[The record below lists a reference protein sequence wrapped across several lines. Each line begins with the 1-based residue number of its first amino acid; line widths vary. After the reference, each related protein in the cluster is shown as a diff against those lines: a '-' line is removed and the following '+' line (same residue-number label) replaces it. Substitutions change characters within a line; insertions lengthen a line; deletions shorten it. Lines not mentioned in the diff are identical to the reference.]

1 MTLSNS
7 PFVFGIIGSSVLLAG
22 LVIAAISIRFIRT
35 TKVSKRLHDFVVDY
49 QHGTHGDETSHG
61 GIGTPVLIEE
71 PLKGNLFKR
80 TILPGIKKIANFL
93 GRLSPQQSVESINRQ
108 IIVAGVNLRPLEFLG
123 IRAFMFLL
131 GVAFV
136 GGLYYLTKR
145 IDVMFLFFY
154 FAMMIFFILAPS
166 AWLSFKVRQSQ
177 DEIRSGLPDALDM
190 LSVCTYA
197 GLGFDQALQ
206 RVSDYWNTPLGND
219 FRRVVQ
225 EIELGVSRADALRS
239 MSERLQ
245 VTELSSFVAV
255 IIQAEILGM
264 PISDVL
270 HRQAE
275 QMRVIRQFRAKEV
288 ANRLPAKMMFPLA
301 FLILPALMAVILS
314 PVVPALINLFGSF

>member
-1 MTLSNS
+1 MNNS
-7 PFVFGIIGSSVLLAG
+7 IIVFAIVGVSILMAG
-22 LVIAAISIRFIRT
+22 LVIALISIRFIKT
-35 TKVSKRLHDFVVDY
+35 TKVSKRLQDFVVDY
-49 QHGTHGDETSHG
+49 QQGSP
-61 GIGTPVLIEE
+61 IGEQPLVGSVQQVLIEE
-71 PLKGNLFKR
+71 PLQGTFINRIIIPFFR
-80 TILPGIKKIANFL
+80 RIVNFL
-93 GRLSPQQSVESINRQ
+93 GRFSPQQSIDSITRK
-108 IIVAGVNLRPLEFLG
+108 ISVAGINLKPIEFLG

-131 GVAFV
+131 GVATV

-145 IDVMFLFFY
+145 TDAMFLFFY
-154 FAMMIFFILAPS
+154 FAAMVFFVLAPS
-166 AWLSFKVRQSQ
+166 AWLSSRVRQAQ
-177 DEIRSGLPDALDM
+177 DDIRSGLPDALDM

-225 EIELGVSRADALRS
+225 EIELGVSRAEALRS
-239 MSERLQ
+239 MSVRLQ

-255 IIQAEILGM
+255 IIQAEVLGM

-275 QMRVIRQFRAKEV
+275 QMRVVRQFRAKEI

-301 FLILPALMAVILS
+301 FLVLPALMAVIMS
-314 PVVPALINLFGSF
+314 PIVPALMNMFGSF